1 MKKRIA
7 SLFLAVIMLISLATS
22 VFPIHVHATG
32 LYCEGCGEWKD
43 DSVNW
48 CSNCYLCEDCV
59 DGWCPDCAN
68 CYLCG
73 YELGLHCPD
82 CFESCVDPSYGNVP
96 HCVNCMKCEN
106 CADLTDTSMGTL
118 CEDCLEDFRENGANK
133 MCANC
138 DANVIYNED
147 LDEETEACAD
157 CGEHCVDCYEEF
169 LCPECS
175 ECTLCKGVELCE
187 SCGICE
193 ECTESCGYHCPECGD
208 CYADVGQ
215 CPDEGEH
222 CVNCCEFVCD
232 NCGTCADGAGIDYC
246 EECEKCE
253 NCWEHC
259 EVCEECFEEN
269 GECEEHGDHCAE
281 CCVREGWICDGCGRC
296 TEALGLEFC
305 EYCDLCEEC
314 CRENSKYYG
323 VKKCIL
329 DKETKPETLDP
340 SKHDEN
346 HHILRYNSSSEECHD
361 VWCIFPGCDYYL
373 SDCTPHE
380 FQWKTVKKPLPGVNG
395 LQKGICVYCG
405 VETTRSINSKI
416 SEVQFENFT
425 WLVNGQTYTQ
435 SKPTA
440 KLKSDFPGTITKQQ
454 IKINGQVMEA
464 DTFAGENIEL
474 AVYIK
479 LNDGYTW
486 NSSVNAWLDG
496 KVADDFLKISSMG
509 ENERVFI
516 WKHTTEYTDKIK
528 ITEQSPETLEYTN
541 GEDVKLYVKATG
553 ASNYQWSMYEERG
566 VGIKTVRGFYKIDGA
581 TSNEYIIKNADSS
594 LDGKE
599 YRCTLAVDDAT
610 IFTKT
615 ITLKLVEKKTE
626 QPTTTEEK
634 TWTKAS
640 EWAETELDKANKL
653 DVIPE
658 LFKGQDLT
666 QNITRKEFTHVA
678 VKLYEKLTGNKA
690 TAVANNP
697 FKDTDDVE
705 VLKAYKVGIVYGTGA
720 DTFTPDA
727 LITRE
732 QMATMMTRALTKAGI
747 DTKVDLEKVTKFAD
761 DAEMHDWG
769 KESIYYMSSIEIIK
783 GIGNNTFNVLGN
795 ATREQALLISVR
807 SAEKF
812 AK

>member
-1 MKKRIA
+1 M
-7 SLFLAVIMLISLATS
+7 
-22 VFPIHVHATG
+22 
-32 LYCEGCGEWKD
+32 Y
-43 DSVNW
+43 
-48 CSNCYLCEDCV
+48 
-59 DGWCPDCAN
+59 
-68 CYLCG
+68 CG
-73 YELGLHCPD
+73 Y
-82 CFESCVDPSYGNVP
+82 
-96 HCVNCMKCEN
+96 
-106 CADLTDTSMGTL
+106 
-118 CEDCLEDFRENGANK
+118 
-133 MCANC
+133 
-138 DANVIYNED
+138 
-147 LDEETEACAD
+147 
-157 CGEHCVDCYEEF
+157 
-169 LCPECS
+169 
-175 ECTLCKGVELCE
+175 
-187 SCGICE
+187 
-193 ECTESCGYHCPECGD
+193 
-208 CYADVGQ
+208 
-215 CPDEGEH
+215 
-222 CVNCCEFVCD
+222 
-232 NCGTCADGAGIDYC
+232 
-246 EECEKCE
+246 
-253 NCWEHC
+253 
-259 EVCEECFEEN
+259 
-269 GECEEHGDHCAE
+269 
-281 CCVREGWICDGCGRC
+281 
-296 TEALGLEFC
+296 
-305 EYCDLCEEC
+305 
-314 CRENSKYYG
+314 
-323 VKKCIL
+323 
-329 DKETKPETLDP
+329 
-340 SKHDEN
+340 
-346 HHILRYNSSSEECHD
+346 
-361 VWCIFPGCDYYL
+361 
-373 SDCTPHE
+373 
-380 FQWKTVKKPLPGVNG
+380 
-395 LQKGICVYCG
+395 
-405 VETTRSINSKI
+405 ETTRSSNSKI

-425 WLVNGQTYTQ
+425 WLTNGQEYTQ
-435 SKPTA
+435 SNPKA
-440 KLKSDFPGTITKQQ
+440 ILKSGFPGTITKQQ
-454 IKINGQVMEA
+454 IKINGKVMEA
-464 DTFAGENIEL
+464 DTFAGDNIEL

-496 KVADDFLKISSMG
+496 KVEDDFLKISSMG

-626 QPTTTEEK
+626 QPTQTDEPAKTEEPTKTEEPAKTEEPTKTEEPVKTEEPTTTEEK
-634 TWTKAS
+634 TWIKAS

-705 VLKAYKVGIVYGTGA
+705 VLKAYNVGIVYGTGA

-761 DAEMHDWG
+761 DGEMHDWG

-783 GIGNNTFNVLGN
+783 GVGNNTFNVLGN
-795 ATREQALLISVR
+795 ATREQAILISER

>member
-1 MKKRIA
+1 MKKF
-7 SLFLAVIMLISLATS
+7 LF
-22 VFPIHVHATG
+22 
-32 LYCEGCGEWKD
+32 
-43 DSVNW
+43 
-48 CSNCYLCEDCV
+48 
-59 DGWCPDCAN
+59 
-68 CYLCG
+68 
-73 YELGLHCPD
+73 
-82 CFESCVDPSYGNVP
+82 
-96 HCVNCMKCEN
+96 
-106 CADLTDTSMGTL
+106 TSMIFTL
-118 CEDCLEDFRENGANK
+118 LLIMCMPIIVFGADDPGYIVREVTLED
-133 MCANC
+133 
-138 DANVIYNED
+138 I
-147 LDEETEACAD
+147 
-157 CGEHCVDCYEEF
+157 
-169 LCPECS
+169 
-175 ECTLCKGVELCE
+175 
-187 SCGICE
+187 
-193 ECTESCGYHCPECGD
+193 
-208 CYADVGQ
+208 
-215 CPDEGEH
+215 
-222 CVNCCEFVCD
+222 
-232 NCGTCADGAGIDYC
+232 
-246 EECEKCE
+246 
-253 NCWEHC
+253 
-259 EVCEECFEEN
+259 
-269 GECEEHGDHCAE
+269 
-281 CCVREGWICDGCGRC
+281 
-296 TEALGLEFC
+296 
-305 EYCDLCEEC
+305 
-314 CRENSKYYG
+314 
-323 VKKCIL
+323 
-329 DKETKPETLDP
+329 
-340 SKHDEN
+340 
-346 HHILRYNSSSEECHD
+346 
-361 VWCIFPGCDYYL
+361 
-373 SDCTPHE
+373 
-380 FQWKTVKKPLPGVNG
+380 
-395 LQKGICVYCG
+395 
-405 VETTRSINSKI
+405 
-416 SEVQFENFT
+416 T

-440 KLKSDFPGTITKQQ
+440 KLKSGFPGTITKQV

-464 DTFAGENIEL
+464 DTTAGDNIEL

-496 KVADDFLKISSMG
+496 KVEDDFLKISSMG

-610 IFTKT
+610 VFTKT

-626 QPTTTEEK
+626 QPTTEEK
-634 TWTKAS
+634 TWIKAS
-640 EWAETELDKANKL
+640 DWAEEELVTANKL
-653 DVIPE
+653 EVIPE
-658 LFKGQDLT
+658 IFKKQDLT
-666 QNITRKEFTHVA
+666 QNITRKEFAHVA

-705 VLKAYKVGIVYGTGA
+705 VLKAYNIGITQGTGA

-769 KESIYYMSSIEIIK
+769 KASIYYMSSIEIIK
-783 GIGNNTFNVLGN
+783 GVGNNTFNVLGN
-795 ATREQALLISVR
+795 ATREQAILISER

>member
-1 MKKRIA
+1 
-7 SLFLAVIMLISLATS
+7 MLIVVISMMCFPSTVFAEKDLSDITFSGGASDFFDSLRIDGYQINDCTKEMRGKGWS
-22 VFPIHVHATG
+22 VKNDTIFLNNYNGSGIHIRAYEDKISQIQVAFTTDSKIRDG
-32 LYCEGCGEWKD
+32 LYGINCNVGLLLHGPGTD
-43 DSVNW
+43 ASDS
-48 CSNCYLCEDCV
+48 
-59 DGWCPDCAN
+59 
-68 CYLCG
+68 
-73 YELGLHCPD
+73 
-82 CFESCVDPSYGNVP
+82 
-96 HCVNCMKCEN
+96 
-106 CADLTDTSMGTL
+106 
-118 CEDCLEDFRENGANK
+118 
-133 MCANC
+133 
-138 DANVIYNED
+138 
-147 LDEETEACAD
+147 LDIEA
-157 CGEHCVDCYEEF
+157 G
-169 LCPECS
+169 
-175 ECTLCKGVELCE
+175 
-187 SCGICE
+187 SCGIYCSGLLGFYNGRFNIK
-193 ECTESCGYHCPECGD
+193 CIDNGKAIAGINQAHFKI
-208 CYADVGQ
+208 
-215 CPDEGEH
+215 EH
-222 CVNCCEFVCD
+222 CTIAKNATVVVDWKATSWNDFYGIKGVSIISGSDDGIGKLSVATENKGKGNAYATDMSDSVIKTIKSSATVYPGDEQHFFVNMV
-232 NCGTCADGAGIDYC
+232 GIDRLDLTVV
-246 EECEKCE
+246 EPEIGKTPSKAVSVQQSGVGVEIAGWMEK
-253 NCWEHC
+253 
-259 EVCEECFEEN
+259 
-269 GECEEHGDHCAE
+269 GKGTYLKD
-281 CCVREGWICDGCGRC
+281 
-296 TEALGLEFC
+296 TETYKASTEYIPQFLVKLSVFC
-305 EYCDLCEEC
+305 EY
-314 CRENSKYYG
+314 Y
-323 VKKCIL
+323 
-329 DKETKPETLDP
+329 P
-340 SKHDEN
+340 
-346 HHILRYNSSSEECHD
+346 D
-361 VWCIFPGCDYYL
+361 VEV
-373 SDCTPHE
+373 T
-380 FQWKTVKKPLPGVNG
+380 VNG
-395 LQKGICVYCG
+395 KTATFNKMQANNNKVISDISF
-405 VETTRSINSKI
+405 TTGSSNSKI

-425 WLVNGQTYTQ
+425 WLTNGQEYTQ
-435 SKPTA
+435 SNPKVI
-440 KLKSDFPGTITKQQ
+440 LKSDFPGTITKQQ

-599 YRCTLAVDDAT
+599 YRCTLAVDDET

-626 QPTTTEEK
+626 QPTQTDEPAKTEEPTKTEEPVKTEEPTTTEEK

-640 EWAETELDKANKL
+640 EWAEEELDKANKL

-658 LFKGQDLT
+658 IFKKQDLT
-666 QNITRKEFTHVA
+666 QNITRKEFAHVA

-705 VLKAYKVGIVYGTGA
+705 VLKAYNVGITQGTGA

-732 QMATMMTRALTKAGI
+732 QMATMMTRALIKAGI

-761 DAEMHDWG
+761 DGGMHDWG